1 MVTLYAMAT
10 ITMDTHFMAKTI
22 IVLHNATRAILTQ
35 LHAVAQLVDGTCQ
48 PIQPSLYSQVAL
60 S

>member
-1 MVTLYAMAT
+1 MVTLYAMAI

-22 IVLHNATRAILTQ
+22 IVLHNVTRAILTQ

-48 PIQPSLYSQVAL
+48 PTQP
-60 S
+60 